1 MNVEGGQTTDLEA
14 IIRAYLDS
22 FDARDLQGCVGY
34 FAEDASIDFQM
45 SPYRGHK
52 AIEQWHADR
61 FGADLRIK
69 RIEAVRVIGD
79 TVTVDAVV
87 SSKRLAAWKMNSL
100 SGRVTVRF
108 ESGKIKECKLS
119 PRMGNPIDLIRG
131 EL

>member
-1 MNVEGGQTTDLEA
+1 MNVEPDQTQDLEGR
-14 IIRAYLDS
+14 IRAYLES
-22 FDARDLQGCVGY
+22 FEARDLPRCVDF
-34 FAEDASIDFQM
+34 FAEDALIDFQM
-45 SPYRGHK
+45 SAYRGHK
-52 AIEQWHADR
+52 AIEQWHTDR

-69 RIEAVRVIGD
+69 RVESLRVNGD

-108 ESGKIKECKLS
+108 EDGKIKECKLS

>member
-1 MNVEGGQTTDLEA
+1 MNPEKDQTTGLEET
-14 IIRAYLDS
+14 IRAYLDS
-22 FDARDLQGCVGY
+22 FEARDLQRCVDY
-34 FAEDASIDFQM
+34 FAEDGLIDFQM
-45 SPYRGHK
+45 STYRGRK
-52 AIEQWHADR
+52 AIEQWHTDR
-61 FGADLRIK
+61 FGADLRIN
-69 RIEAVRVIGD
+69 RVESVRVNGD

-87 SSKRLAAWKMNSL
+87 SSKRLAAWKMSNL